1 MSILKI
7 ILLENFTV
15 KDSEQRLPSLM
26 SLNQRWGLNQIAL
39 KDSGLVNKLNMSSH
53 ILSWLKLRAKKTDI
67 LIGIS
72 I

>member
-7 ILLENFTV
+7 ILLENLTV